1 MQEQP
6 VTHED
11 IHARLASGQQ
21 RFTHVEGA
29 LEELKQ
35 KIAHVEGTM
44 WDVKQALQE
53 VIRGQE
59 EFRETIK
66 PISEDIAD
74 IKNVVGL
81 YQAAGVLGKAIKWLS
96 GILGGIVV
104 VWVFAKAG
112 AKALVGGL

>member
-1 MQEQP
+1 MPENRP

-11 IHARLASGQQ
+11 IQARLASGQQ

-29 LEELKQ
+29 LNE
-35 KIAHVEGTM
+35 
-44 WDVKQALQE
+44 VKRALQE

-66 PISEDIAD
+66 PISDDIAQ
-74 IKNVVGL
+74 IKDMVG
-81 YQAAGVLGKAIKWLS
+81 AWKAIGSAGRFAKW
-96 GILGGIVV
+96 LGGIATGLVALWIV
-104 VWVFAKAG
+104 MKAG